1 MVHVPRWPCA
11 TIQPMSTTIR
21 PCRVADIQQ
30 APNIDALVAEY
41 ADESLNQ
48 QIGPANPQ
56 WDTYRHLEE
65 IGLMRVVGA
74 FEGDTLAGFVF
85 VLVSVLPHFGKPV
98 ASTESVFVRPESRR
112 GGTGTR
118 LLRAAEATAKGMGAD
133 GFLVSAPTGSRLER
147 IMPRQGYRE
156 TNRVF
161 YRDLP

>member
-1 MVHVPRWPCA
+1 MVHVPRNPCA
-11 TIQPMSTTIR
+11 RLAGMSIAIR

-30 APNIDALVAEY
+30 APNIDALVSTYAE
-41 ADESLNQ
+41 ESLNQ
-48 QIGPANPQ
+48 AIGPANPQ

-74 FEGDTLAGFVF
+74 FDGDTLVGFVF

-98 ASTESVFVRPESRR
+98 ASSESVFVRPESRKH
-112 GGTGTR
+112 GTGTR
-118 LLRAAEATAKGMGAD
+118 LLRAAETMAKEMGAD

-147 IMPRQGYRE
+147 IMPHQGYRE